1 MSIDYNKKR
10 NINPAGISIVLAGIM
25 WGSMG
30 LFVRGLNADGLE
42 SLDIVEIRV
51 LVSSI
56 IMGLFLVFYD
66 RSLFR
71 IKLKDIWCFIGTG
84 VFSLTFFNL
93 CYFKTI
99 LMTSMSV
106 AAILLYTAPII
117 VVLLSTIF
125 FKEKITGLKI
135 LAMILTFIGCFFVT
149 GIVESLLT
157 GGMSAMNLS
166 FKGILIG
173 LGSGLGY
180 ALYSIF
186 SRFALE
192 KGYKS
197 VTISFYTFFFSL
209 LATLVIRQPAEIV
222 STIIAGE
229 TMRDLLLCVGIG
241 LVTTVFPYLLYTYG
255 LTKIENGKASI
266 MASVEPVVASL
277 FGIVFFHESLTPG
290 GIIGVVLVLAA
301 IVLLNIRIENCTKK
315 NTK

>member
-10 NINPAGISIVLAGIM
+10 IINPAGISIVLAGIM

-117 VVLLSTIF
+117 VVLLSAIF

-197 VTISFYTFFFSL
+197 VTISFYTFFSAL

-222 STIIAGE
+222 SKIIAGE

-277 FGIVFFHESLTPG
+277 FGIAFFHESLTPG

-301 IVLLNIRIENCTKK
+301 IVLLNIKIENCTKK